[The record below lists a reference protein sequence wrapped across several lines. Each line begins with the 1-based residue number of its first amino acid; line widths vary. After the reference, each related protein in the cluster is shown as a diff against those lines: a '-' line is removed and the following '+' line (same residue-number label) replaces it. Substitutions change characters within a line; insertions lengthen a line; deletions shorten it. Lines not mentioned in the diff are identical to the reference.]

1 MGARMNALAEARQAL
16 QQALAAVDAAML
28 AEDQTTLP
36 SRRLMPLKTAAHAL
50 GVSEKTARRRAKAG
64 AGIATTRGWLVDL
77 DEAEAMGV
85 RS

>member
-1 MGARMNALAEARQAL
+1 MSDALDQAETAL
-16 QQALAAVDAAML
+16 IAALDAIRAAKAAEV
-28 AEDQTTLP
+28 AP
-36 SRRLMPLKTAAHAL
+36 ARRLMPLKTAAFAL

>member
-1 MGARMNALAEARQAL
+1 MSALAEARQAL
-16 QQALAAVDAAML
+16 QQALAAVDAAL
-28 AEDQTTLP
+28 VAEDQPTAPT
-36 SRRLMPLKTAAHAL
+36 RRLMPLKTAAFAL
-50 GVSEKTARRRAKAG
+50 NISEKTARRRAKAG